1 MADNDNDKTPHER
14 QPGEKHKGADPYN
27 PGNQAGKG
35 AVPREGDEADTAKPT
50 ENSEQRHT
58 T

>member
-1 MADNDNDKTPHER
+1 MADNDNKNPNER

-35 AVPREGDEADTAKPT
+35 AVPRGGDEADNTKAAEGGEKRT
-50 ENSEQRHT
+50 QR
-58 T
+58 